1 MLEKPLFILITGTNG
16 VGKSTL
22 GKEIE
27 EKYNIPFVNPDLFYK
42 NKFGGYYDFSR
53 EQMTEATNE
62 LRQMRDT
69 FFEDKKSF
77 AIERILDHDS
87 VISKLVTQ
95 AHKSGFET
103 TLLYIG
109 VDQQQEISKTRI
121 ENRLIEGAHNVDP
134 DVVDKN
140 LKDCIRCFKEVA
152 HKFDNVAILDNSKMD
167 KKFNPKRVYDIRN
180 GVVSV
185 DLKDKPLWA
194 KELVNA
200 LEKKINNAKDQGM
213 SLSW

>member
-16 VGKSTL
+16 VGKSTF
-22 GKEIE
+22 GKELE
-27 EKYNIPFVNPDLFYK
+27 EKYNIPFVNPDLYYK
-42 NKFGGYYDFSR
+42 NKFGDYHNFSDI
-53 EQMTEATNE
+53 QMKETSDE
-62 LRQMRDT
+62 LRQMRDD
-69 FFEDKKSF
+69 FFKDKKSF
-77 AIERILDHDS
+77 AVERILNHDS

-95 AHKSGFET
+95 ARKSGFDT
-103 TLLYIG
+103 ALFYIG
-109 VDQQQEISKTRI
+109 VEQQEISKARI
-121 ENRLIEGAHNVDP
+121 ENRLSEGAHNVEP

-152 HKFDNVAILDNSKMD
+152 HKFDNVTIFDNSKMD

-185 DLKDKPLWA
+185 DVKDKPLWA

>member
-22 GKEIE
+22 GKELE
-27 EKYNIPFVNPDLFYK
+27 EKYKIPFVNPDLFYK

-53 EQMTEATNE
+53 EQMMEVTNE

-77 AIERILDHDS
+77 AIEKILDHDS

-121 ENRLIEGAHNVDP
+121 ENRLSEGAHNVDP

-152 HKFDNVAILDNSKMD
+152 HKFDNVAILDNSKME
-167 KKFNPKRVYDIRN
+167 KFPI
-180 GVVSV
+180 
-185 DLKDKPLWA
+185 L
-194 KELVNA
+194 
-200 LEKKINNAKDQGM
+200 
-213 SLSW
+213 